1 MIYALTPFK
10 ALNSFRPLKEITNL
24 LLPIAEASPVIQ
36 LFLKTPTETQL
47 AQLFKHLLSLTTIA
61 RFNNFHSS
69 CYKNFALIGYLINSQ
84 KPLFRLFYLAYK
96 YLLLIYQC

>member
-10 ALNSFRPLKEITNL
+10 ALNSFRPLKEIANL

-47 AQLFKHLLSLTTIA
+47 AQLFKHLLSLTTKEKQPLLA
-61 RFNNFHSS
+61 
-69 CYKNFALIGYLINSQ
+69 ALKSVLHLQQEKGQPWSTIEKML
-84 KPLFRLFYLAYK
+84 PLYPEYNIVTE
-96 YLLLIYQC
+96 YY